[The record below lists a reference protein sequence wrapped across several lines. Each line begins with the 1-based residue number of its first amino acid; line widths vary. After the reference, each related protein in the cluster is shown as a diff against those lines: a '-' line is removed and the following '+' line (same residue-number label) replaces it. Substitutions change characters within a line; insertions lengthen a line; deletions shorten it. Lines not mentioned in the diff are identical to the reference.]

1 MLQSVPTSQSRPAV
15 ASSPASS
22 SSSDQS
28 ASGSL
33 LRFAGPLA
41 GSHALVI
48 AANGLDLMCNLLR
61 QGCVAATT
69 LRPSERA
76 DHEDYDVV
84 LAPRVTPPAP
94 IGALIYQ
101 AKRALRPGGR
111 FVAFVPTSPYGAG
124 GDTVRLLLG
133 SVSMAGF
140 IAVQIRLVRDGV
152 LVRGTLSTR
161 AMPTALPVTLQSCA

>member
-1 MLQSVPTSQSRPAV
+1 MLQSVSPSQSVNPAV
-15 ASSPASS
+15 
-22 SSSDQS
+22 
-28 ASGSL
+28 SGSIAELSTSGPL

-48 AANGLDLMCNLLR
+48 AANGLDLMCSLLR

-76 DHEDYDVV
+76 DHEEYDVV
-84 LAPRVTPPAP
+84 LAPRVALQAP

-111 FVAFVPTSPYGAG
+111 FVAFVPTSPYGDG

-140 IAVQIRLVRDGV
+140 VAVQIRLVRDGV
-152 LVRGTLSTR
+152 LVRGTLPTR
-161 AMPTALPVTLQSCA
+161 AMPAAHPVALQSCA

>member
-1 MLQSVPTSQSRPAV
+1 MLQSVPTSHSLNLAISGSL
-15 ASSPASS
+15 A
-22 SSSDQS
+22 DTS
-28 ASGSL
+28 ASGPL

-48 AANGLDLMCNLLR
+48 ATNGLDLMCSLLR

-69 LRPSERA
+69 LRSSERA
-76 DHEDYDVV
+76 DHEDYDLV
-84 LAPRVTPPAP
+84 LAPFVTLAAP

-111 FVAFVPTSPYGAG
+111 FVAFMPTSPYGAG
-124 GDTVRLLLG
+124 GDPVRVLLG

-140 IAVQIRLVRDGV
+140 IAVKLRIVPDGV
-152 LVRGTLSTR
+152 LVRGTLPSR
-161 AMPTALPVTLQSCA
+161 AAPTGLPVIVRSCA